1 MKNEALRS
9 SGARF
14 IALSRSLRTRAS
26 VGGNRLVVRAVAAL
40 ILVLGVQAACIQA
53 ADWPQFRGQNRD
65 GRSQQTG
72 LLKQW
77 PDEGPKL
84 LRKISGLGGGFSS
97 PVIAGQRIYVTG
109 RVDEELKIFCFDLSG
124 EKIWEQTHGPAYY
137 GATAVH
143 SPYPGARATPTIDG
157 DMLFLLSGL
166 GRLAAY
172 RTSNGELIWSV
183 DAVGD
188 LGGRVPPWGYSE
200 SVLIVGDKLYFT
212 PGGEQTGTFAALDKN
227 SGRVLWRSEQVT
239 ERAEYGSP
247 IHIEFNNVRQIVNVS
262 RGGLLAVSPENGE
275 LIWRSNRFAGMAT
288 PEGTTAH
295 GNSPAYADG
304 YVFEATAYQTR
315 GGSAVALRATAG
327 GVEAELAWE
336 SSRLNVEH
344 GNYVVIDGYV
354 YAPHGVGWI
363 CLELNTGTER
373 WSGRGPGKGSIIY
386 ADGMLYCLGENGRMA
401 LVEANPAEFKMVSMF
416 ELPTGEGPCWAHP
429 AIADGKLYLRWDDN
443 LYVYDIK
450 E

>member
-1 MKNEALRS
+1 MRNEVLRRN
-9 SGARF
+9 GAGF
-14 IALSRSLRTRAS
+14 LTLSDSLRNRAS
-26 VGGNRLVVRAVAAL
+26 VDGNRLMVRAVAAL
-40 ILVLGVQAACIQA
+40 MLTLGVQAAFIQA
-53 ADWPQFRGQNRD
+53 ADWPQFRGPTRD
-65 GRSQQTG
+65 GRSPETG
-72 LLKQW
+72 LLRQW

-84 LRKISGLGGGFSS
+84 LRTISGLGGGFSS
-97 PVIAGQRIYVTG
+97 PVIAGQRIYITG
-109 RVDEELKIFCFDLSG
+109 RVGEDLKIFCFDLSG

-143 SPYPGARATPTIDG
+143 SPYPGSRATPTIDG
-157 DMLFLLSGL
+157 DMLYLLSGL

-172 RTSNGELIWSV
+172 RASNGEPVWSV

-200 SVLIVGDKLYFT
+200 SVLIDGDKLIFT

-227 SGRVLWRSEQVT
+227 SGRVLWRSSEVT

-247 IHIEFNNVRQIVNVS
+247 ILIEFNKVRQIVNMS

-275 LIWRSNRFAGMAT
+275 LIWRYNRIADMTT

-295 GNSPAYADG
+295 CNSPVYADG
-304 YVFEATAYQTR
+304 YVFEATAYHTR
-315 GGSAVALRATAG
+315 GGGAVALRPTAT

-344 GNYVVIDGYV
+344 GSYVLVDGYV
-354 YAPHGVGWI
+354 YSPHGVGWI
-363 CLELNTGTER
+363 CLELKTGTER
-373 WSGRGPGKGSIIY
+373 WSGRGPGKGSIVY
-386 ADGMLYCLGENGRMA
+386 ADGMLYCLGENGRMG
-401 LVEANPAEFKMVSMF
+401 LVEANPAAFKMVSMF

-429 AIADGKLYLRWDDN
+429 VISDGKLYLRWDEN
-443 LYVYDIK
+443 LYVYDIR